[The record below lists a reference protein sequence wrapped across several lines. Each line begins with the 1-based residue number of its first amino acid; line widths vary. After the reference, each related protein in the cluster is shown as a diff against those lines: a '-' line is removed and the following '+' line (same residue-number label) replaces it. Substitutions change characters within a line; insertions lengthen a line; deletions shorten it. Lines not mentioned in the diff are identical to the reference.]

1 MEKIVSHEI
10 VLHEKQKVKH
20 EKRKKKK
27 EKLV

>member
-10 VLHEKQKVKH
+10 VLHEKKKVKH